1 MKLSTVV
8 AAVNAI
14 EVARDRRQVPE
25 ERNFR
30 NLVAVVEYFNPGAS
44 KYDFQEYGKSN

>member
-14 EVARDRRQVPE
+14 EVARNRRQK
-25 ERNFR
+25 RD
-30 NLVAVVEYFNPGAS
+30 VATLASVVEYFNPGATIN
-44 KYDFQEYGKSN
+44 DFVDYGESN